1 MLKMGDERRMIHWA
15 WLLLSFVI
23 GTWVGMFLTAL
34 LKANNP
40 DFFEDEEEEED
51 HG

>member
-1 MLKMGDERRMIHWA
+1 MIHWA

-23 GTWVGMFLTAL
+23 GTWVGMFLAAL

-40 DFFEDEEEEED
+40 DFFEDEEEEESEHD
-51 HG
+51 